1 MTNDIEGEVRLK
13 FHHDNVLTCAFLS
26 YRCVNQTSKLEYTCI
41 FAHQRL
47 MIYIVTVYQIILLS
61 NRKHTIDDNFVK
73 STKNKLISFQIRLY
87 TVSVPY

>member
-1 MTNDIEGEVRLK
+1 
-13 FHHDNVLTCAFLS
+13 
-26 YRCVNQTSKLEYTCI
+26 
-41 FAHQRL
+41 